1 MGRAVTT
8 LSSVRKKPGPPPPP
22 SLAEF
27 THINRY
33 WDKTT
38 NKHVAKILP
47 GEYYVTTND
56 ELIATVLGSCVSA
69 CIRDPLFGIGGM
81 NHFMLPANNR
91 DDGSEWGGNS
101 ISAATRYGNFAME
114 HLINGILTNG
124 GRRKNLEVKIFGGG
138 RIISSMTDIGINN
151 INFVR
156 EYIETESLNLVAEN
170 VGDIY
175 PRKIMYDPKTGK
187 VKMKKLRSLHN
198 DTIIS
203 REDSY
208 LKEIRTEPATGEI
221 DLF

>member
-1 MGRAVTT
+1 MVRAATK
-8 LSSVRKKPGPPPPP
+8 SNIVRKKLGPPPPP
-22 SLAEF
+22 TLAKF
-27 THINRY
+27 RHINRY
-33 WDKTT
+33 WDKTSD
-38 NKHVAKILP
+38 KHVAKILP
-47 GEYYVTTND
+47 GEYYVTVND
-56 ELIATVLGSCVSA
+56 ELITTVLGSCVSA

-81 NHFMLPANNR
+81 NHFMLPANKR
-91 DDGSEWGGNS
+91 DNGTQWGNDP
-101 ISAATRYGNFAME
+101 ISSATRYGNFAME

-124 GRRKNLEVKIFGGG
+124 GSRKNLEVKIFGGG
-138 RIISSMTDIGINN
+138 RIISKMTDIGINN

-156 EYIETESLNLVAEN
+156 EYIETESLNLIAEN

-208 LKEIRTEPATGEI
+208 LNEIVAEPVSGEI